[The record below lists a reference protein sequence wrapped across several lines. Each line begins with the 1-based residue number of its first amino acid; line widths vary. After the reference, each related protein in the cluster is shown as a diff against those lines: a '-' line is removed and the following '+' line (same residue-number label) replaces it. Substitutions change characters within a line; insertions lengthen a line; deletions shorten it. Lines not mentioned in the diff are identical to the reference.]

1 MITLNQPSTA
11 PHLLPPTV
19 REVRYVVQTHM
30 KSMDD
35 LQEEVQRAL
44 GSQLR
49 PEDLLS
55 LSKKLQAEF
64 KEHLITSP
72 QCMLPSH
79 NYVLPTGKEHGTYL
93 ALEGLN
99 VCLDA
104 IVNDSSAALLSRA
117 YVDPSTRLALILGTG
132 INAAIHLPIASLHR
146 SKFGKRSMPP
156 ADEVTNVLVNTELSM
171 FGKKAY
177 PTTRWDELV
186 NSNHIMPDYQP
197 MEYLVAGPYMGE
209 IVRLILIEATETTGL
224 FGGNFP
230 PSLSSNYTLDARILA
245 AIEKDSSPGLSSSR
259 RLFHKHHPNNEA
271 PNFSDMHF
279 VQQVTRAVSRR
290 SCAYATAGIHALASL
305 LENMEASHQIVS
317 TDADSINIGC
327 DGSIINKYPEY
338 MDKVQASLDQ
348 MIRLEDGGRKRVVL
362 EKTIEPAVSGA
373 GVAVAM
379 AAGAP

>member
-1 MITLNQPSTA
+1 MLWVPSGIQI
-11 PHLLPPTV
+11 LI
-19 REVRYVVQTHM
+19 
-30 KSMDD
+30 S
-35 LQEEVQRAL
+35 
-44 GSQLR
+44 SQ
-49 PEDLLS
+49 
-55 LSKKLQAEF
+55 
-64 KEHLITSP
+64 
-72 QCMLPSH
+72 
-79 NYVLPTGKEHGTYL
+79 
-93 ALEGLN
+93 GLN
-99 VCLDA
+99 ICLDA

-146 SKFGKRSMPP
+146 SKFGKRSMPA

-186 NSNHIMPDYQP
+186 NSKHIMPDYQP

-209 IVRLILIEATETTGL
+209 IVRLILLEATETIGL
-224 FGGNFP
+224 FGGKLP
-230 PSLSSNYTLDARILA
+230 PSLISNYTLDARILA

-259 RLFHKHHPNNEA
+259 RLFHKHHPDNES
-271 PNFSDMHF
+271 PGFSDMHF

-290 SCAYATAGIHALASL
+290 SCAFATAGIHALASL
-305 LENMEASHQIVS
+305 LEDMEASHQIVS

-327 DGSIINKYPEY
+327 DGSIINKYPDY

-348 MIRLEDGGRKRVVL
+348 IIRLEDGRRKRVVL

-379 AAGAP
+379 AAVPP